1 MLSPKAD
8 LQLLANIMKLKTM
21 LASMAAVCMLTACED
36 LFEDGSLQPDGS
48 VPSLKVN
55 SPTKNPTVTAEQGL
69 QVYVTVVDKDKV
81 NSIDFQVLGANGEKP
96 LIDFSKQPNKTVV
109 EFDTL
114 VSLRG
119 IVPGTYTLKISA
131 KDMRTNVKAEEVNF
145 TVE

>member
-1 MLSPKAD
+1 
-8 LQLLANIMKLKTM
+8 MKLKTM

-55 SPTKNPTVTAEQGL
+55 SPTRNPTVTAAQGL

-81 NSIDFQVLGANGEKP
+81 DKIDFKVLGASGEKA
-96 LIDFSKQPNKTVV
+96 LIDFSKKSNKTVV

-114 VSLRG
+114 VSLKG
-119 IVPGTYTLKISA
+119 IVPGDYTLKISA
-131 KDMRTNVKAEEVNF
+131 KDKRTNLSEEEVTF